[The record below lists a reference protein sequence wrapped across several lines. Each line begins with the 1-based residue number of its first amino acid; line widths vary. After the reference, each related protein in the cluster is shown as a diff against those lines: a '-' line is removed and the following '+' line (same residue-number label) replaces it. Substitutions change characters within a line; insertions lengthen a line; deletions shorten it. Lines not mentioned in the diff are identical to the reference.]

1 MLLNLNGWLTHNNFQ
16 ESNNFIGTMDVQAGY
31 AFFDNFFFGVKYSP
45 TYIIDFSEK
54 SRFNIPAYGI
64 FSRYYFFKNKNRI
77 YLQTDFNQ
85 SIGASSVGLSDGNI
99 SAGIARFLSQ
109 NAALELR
116 FNYNYYNK
124 TLIQVGFPGSQ
135 GDPIFDTKNKPTGL
149 DISLGVNFFLP
160 SNPEKTFKPERLP
173 LAERYL
179 KKGNRYLHLSGQID
193 YKNIGFLGSFEQSK
207 FIGHGL
213 RLVHRFF
220 GFGSFGKDV
229 RKAGIGLYLP
239 SLEKYIPLGD
249 RLFFAPSA
257 GLGQSLAF
265 FDVFDSSSFGWGG
278 TAQAG
283 LNYFF
288 DNSILSTGITFYV
301 FDSFSSYNDV
311 VTTSNLFLSAEFFIS
326 EKLAIR
332 PIAYYNIHGDSIP
345 LFFFE
350 NGRFPSSRMFRLQ
363 FGMSYYY

>member
-1 MLLNLNGWLTHNNFQ
+1 
-16 ESNNFIGTMDVQAGY
+16 MDAQAGY

-45 TYIIDFSEK
+45 SYIIGFSGK
-54 SRFNIPAYGI
+54 SRFNISAYGI
-64 FSRYYFFKNKNRI
+64 FSRYYFLKNKNRI

-85 SIGASSVGLSDGNI
+85 WIGASPIGLSNGNI

-124 TLIQVGFPGSQ
+124 ASTLTSFPGQQ
-135 GDPIFDTKNKPTGL
+135 GDPVFSTKNKPTGL

-160 SNPEKTFKPERLP
+160 SNPEKTFKPDRLP

-193 YKNIGFLGSFEQSK
+193 HKNITFLGSFEQSK
-207 FIGHGL
+207 FIGQDL
-213 RLVHRFF
+213 RIVHRFF
-220 GFGSFGKDV
+220 GFGSFGKNV
-229 RKAGIGLYLP
+229 RKGSIDRYMP
-239 SLEKYIPLGD
+239 TLEKYLPLGK
-249 RLFFAPSA
+249 RLFFTPSA
-257 GLGQSLAF
+257 GLGPSLAF
-265 FDVFDSSSFGWGG
+265 FDDFDFSNFGWGA

-283 LNYFF
+283 LSCFF
-288 DNSILSTGITFYV
+288 DNSILNTGITFYV
-301 FDSFSSYNDV
+301 FDSFSSFIDV
-311 VTTSNLFLSAEFFIS
+311 TTTSNLFLSGEFFIS

-332 PIAYYNIHGDSIP
+332 PIAYYNIHGEAIP
-345 LFFFE
+345 LFFFD
-350 NGRFPSSRMFRLQ
+350 NGRFPSSRKFRLQ